1 MYMKLDMFIMGIILI
16 LCLHLNISIAQKNAN
31 KMLERSKRFA
41 FLKSAGCG
49 VSLIVF
55 FNYIEHFSDLIMNAF
70 IRLSSFVFQYIAAVA
85 IPAST
90 VDRQRL
96 YMAFNFE
103 AHYGLADADTF
114 LSKFKMPVRF
124 EICFFNFLKFIV

>member
-1 MYMKLDMFIMGIILI
+1 MYIKLDTIIMGIILI

-70 IRLSSFVFQYIAAVA
+70 NR
-85 IPAST
+85 
-90 VDRQRL
+90 
-96 YMAFNFE
+96 
-103 AHYGLADADTF
+103 
-114 LSKFKMPVRF
+114 
-124 EICFFNFLKFIV
+124 

>member
-1 MYMKLDMFIMGIILI
+1 MLKQRGRHVYETGYDYHGHYFNLMSTFEH
-16 LCLHLNISIAQKNAN
+16 LHRSKECN

-70 IRLSSFVFQYIAAVA
+70 NR
-85 IPAST
+85 
-90 VDRQRL
+90 
-96 YMAFNFE
+96 
-103 AHYGLADADTF
+103 
-114 LSKFKMPVRF
+114 
-124 EICFFNFLKFIV
+124 